1 MLFHQFQCVA
11 NIISYSAANGVRGH
25 ALADPDIRRIFAT
38 SHHMQTKVAIGYHPD
53 QPWISRIQDHRQNSN
68 I

>member
-11 NIISYSAANGVRGH
+11 NIISYSAANRVHGH
-25 ALADPDIRRIFAT
+25 ALADPDIRRISAT
-38 SHHMQTKVAIGYHPD
+38 SHNMQTKVAIGYHPD
-53 QPWISRIQDHRQNSN
+53 QPWISRIQDHRQSSD